1 MNKEYYIKLRAKI
14 DESSKTINELNKQ
27 IKTMENKIS
36 SLEIKVKMPSSANK
50 GFGDLNTQLRKLQIN
65 MSEFQNNIL
74 STSNSFDTTTTR
86 YTNNAGKILTVQE
99 KIIAGEKR
107 YKLSLKEVGNAVET
121 NAKQADKWKYSW
133 SKAFQ
138 SFTTYMSVTTVF
150 YQIIHTTKD
159 MIQEVID
166 LDSALVE
173 LQKVTDLSGG
183 SLQRFTKDAY
193 DAAEAVAKTGT
204 DMVEAATEF
213 AKAGYSEDQILK
225 LGELALMYTNIA
237 DEEVSAA
244 ESAEFMI
251 AQMKAF
257 NIEAESAIHIIDAV
271 NEVSNNFAVS
281 SADIAN
287 NLGKSSAVMANA
299 GNSYEQMIGLLTA
312 GTEIT
317 RNASKVS
324 NGLKTIT
331 LRLQGMDDEGEE
343 NLQLVAQMEALY
355 KKLGISVYNSNGEM
369 KNTYELLETLAPIYQ
384 EATTAEKAYITET
397 IAGKYQAQ
405 NAAAILNNF
414 AVAIEAT
421 ETALNSEGSAAAE
434 NAKVLDSIEG
444 KINGFKSAFEELSS
458 SLIDSGFVK
467 GVIDLGT
474 ALLKFANSD
483 VTKMIAKL
491 AISLTVLKLVTTGF
505 GALSNAVKTSTLVYG
520 LNTVAMSKNILTNS
534 NLTKEQKKEVI
545 QLLLT
550 KGALDKKT
558 GGLTKDTAA
567 QLKNILATTNL
578 TKAQKKDITAK
589 IAGAAAN
596 TAMTGSTLT
605 LKGAVDAL
613 IASIAANPIGAIL
626 VAATALITVITS
638 VTNAIKENKEEQRQA
653 LIELGDK
660 ANETYSEVSDAL
672 DEELETVKDLKK
684 QLEAHN
690 ITQAEAK
697 DIKKQLLDV
706 QEELVKQYGNEAEGI
721 DLVNGK
727 LDEEIKKI
735 EELKKKKA
743 EDYLTTNS
751 SNIATAGSS
760 ITIKQNMLGANNIGV
775 SGDNEKFIDE
785 LLNKN
790 WEFDIENS
798 RTYAEWFYNQIKVR
812 IDELNTAYNKAVNEG
827 NTDLANKTKKQLDE
841 LTTYSSEYKDQAE
854 KSVETFDNTVDAYIT
869 VNDNLSE
876 AFKKLQGDNAVDWG
890 TAMSDVWTELEKMK
904 ANGDISEE
912 WASNVYDYLLDM
924 YEKNW
929 ERVGKE
935 QEQAAQDA
943 LDNYQRGALGRTESG
958 QGTSID
964 AFFSEDTGEMSDKA
978 QELYDA
984 LKLIADGGM
993 VTEES
998 IQGVIDKFSEFDV
1011 VNGQLVDSFGNT
1023 IGSIDDI
1030 KSYFNTLTSEM
1041 DTGKSILQG
1050 YSTELDSITSKYNI
1064 LTAAVDEYNEAGYI
1078 SAETLIKLTDNDLL
1092 QYLSYENGLLSAN
1105 TEGLYNNAETAR
1117 IAASQKLYNAMA
1129 DDVLAV
1135 AEGRV
1140 DEASSLAQDAVKN
1153 LGDNAETAG
1162 TQAQNS
1168 ISKFIGF
1175 AEAVDQTN
1183 KALSG
1188 KELTSDVS
1196 EKIKAVQ
1203 NAYKPMFDLLSKP
1216 INIEKKKYTTSSNS
1230 GKGSSS
1236 SSSKNE
1242 KEWWET
1248 ELENLKN
1255 QFKYNEITIEEYIR
1269 GLDNLLGRVQKG
1281 TDAWRQI
1288 NEELQKQRLTKVE
1301 DDYKR
1306 GTISLDEYI
1315 KKLKELIKA
1324 YKQGSDAWND
1334 LADKIKKA
1342 LQDKAKAQKDDLGTA
1357 EDAAIGIIDE
1367 EIDKLK
1373 ELKEEQE
1380 EYYDQLI
1387 ADKEK
1392 ANEETEKELELARLQ
1407 EALANAQ
1414 KEKTK
1419 RVWREGIGWVWEAD
1433 QEAIREAQE
1442 ALDEFNNQQEID
1454 ALEKQKEEAISA
1466 IEEQIDAWEKYKE
1479 SWEDV
1484 ADDYETQQARIV
1496 LAQQLGADAE
1506 AAILQQRLDVL
1517 EQYKSKYLATMK
1529 EITDLENT
1537 PADKLS
1543 GYNTPTSTNVSSGGS
1558 SGSSGSSN
1566 KTYTVK
1572 SGDTLSGIGSKYG
1585 VSWQKIYNANKSVIG
1600 NNPNRIYPGQTLT
1613 IPGYANGGMVDY
1625 TGLAMLHGTKSK
1637 PEFVLNNDQMRNM
1650 LSTLT
1655 RPQVTSNLP
1664 TSSGAVNNYNFGNIE
1679 LPNVTN
1685 AKQFVTELK
1694 SLVNITKH
1702 Q

>member
-150 YQIIHTTKD
+150 YQTVNTIKD
-159 MIQEVID
+159 MIQEVTE

-173 LQKVTDLSGG
+173 LQKVTDLEGA
-183 SLQRFTKDAY
+183 SLQKFTQDAY

-204 DMVEAATEF
+204 EMVQAATEF
-213 AKAGYSEDQILK
+213 AKAGYDKSQILQ

-257 NIEAESAIHIIDAV
+257 NIEAEDAIHIIDAV
-271 NEVSNNFAVS
+271 NEVANNFAVS

-331 LRLQGMDDEGEE
+331 LRLQGMDDEGEK
-343 NLQLVAQMEALY
+343 NLELVAQMEGLY
-355 KKLGISVYNSNGEM
+355 SKLGISVYNSNGEM
-369 KNTYELLETLAPIYQ
+369 KNTFELLQELAPIYQ
-384 EATTAEKAYITET
+384 KATAAEKAYITET

-414 AVAIEAT
+414 SVAVKAT
-421 ETALNSEGSAAAE
+421 ETALNSEGSAINE

-444 KINGFKSAFEELSS
+444 KINKFNSAFEQLSQNFINS
-458 SLIDSGFVK
+458 GLIKWFV
-467 GVIDLGT
+467 DLGT
-474 ALLKFANSD
+474 TILNVANSD
-483 VTKMIAKL
+483 FGRFVVKLSTLFILSKTGITLIGKLGSGFLKFGKSIKSTYNLLQKYNEISSVAKASTNSMITAEEAKILVDGRAVMSQL
-491 AISLTVLKLVTTGF
+491 ALNAAIGGIALVLTAGITLWQKYQQAEQEAMQKTIDDAN
-505 GALSNAVKTSTLVYG
+505 ALSSQNSDIDDMSSKIQQLREITDSSSSSYKESAEARKELIDIQNDLINNYGAEADKIDLVSGSIEKQIEYLKQLKKENAQDYLTKHKSDYNTAYDKIYDTKRVRQTYG
-520 LNTVAMSKNILTNS
+520 SDVGRALGKDNKWENDVKNITFLG
-534 NLTKEQKKEVI
+534 KDADEQKKKYIEQQKFYQQYVDDYEKI
-545 QLLLT
+545 MNRYGKITEQRDGNKSFISKNVDSEKKALEEWQ
-550 KGALDKKT
+550 KYLDKNENKIISSGIMSEDEYEDT
-558 GGLTKDTAA
+558 YEYISNALNGITK
-567 QLKNILATTNL
+567 KYESFYN
-578 TKAQKKDITAK
+578 
-589 IAGAAAN
+589 
-596 TAMTGSTLT
+596 TLT
-605 LKGAVDAL
+605 EYQKQQLT
-613 IASIAANPIGAIL
+613 ASGYDDF
-626 VAATALITVITS
+626 
-638 VTNAIKENKEEQRQA
+638 KEELLELSKTNVLTEDSIQK
-653 LIELGDK
+653 LIDKYPELGDALEKNGISVNDILKEYQNLDTVYNKLLSDNEGLAK
-660 ANETYSEVSDAL
+660 ALGDISL
-672 DEELETVKDLKK
+672 DGVVTEEE
-684 QLEAHN
+684 
-690 ITQAEAK
+690 
-697 DIKKQLLDV
+697 
-706 QEELVKQYGNEAEGI
+706 
-721 DLVNGK
+721 
-727 LDEEIKKI
+727 I
-735 EELKKKKA
+735 EELKNKFP
-743 EDYLTTNS
+743 ELEEE
-751 SNIATAGSS
+751 
-760 ITIKQNMLGANNIGV
+760 IKNTGFSLDDII
-775 SGDNEKFIDE
+775 EKFPNFIYNSVDSMDRLIEQMDALQDAYDITTSAMEEYNDVGYFSIDTLE
-785 LLNKN
+785 QLLKL
-790 WEFDIENS
+790 EPQYLSAIVDENGVIRDNTS
-798 RTYAEWFYNQIKVR
+798 MFRALAEAKLDDMQASENDRYMK
-812 IDELNTAYNKAVNEG
+812 ELNR
-827 NTDLANKTKKQLDE
+827 LATM
-841 LTTYSSEYKDQAE
+841 
-854 KSVETFDNTVDAYIT
+854 
-869 VNDNLSE
+869 SE
-876 AFKKLQGDNAVDWG
+876 A
-890 TAMSDVWTELEKMK
+890 
-904 ANGDISEE
+904 
-912 WASNVYDYLLDM
+912 
-924 YEKNW
+924 
-929 ERVGKE
+929 
-935 QEQAAQDA
+935 QAAQLAAASINAHDQAMAGQEVNAAA
-943 LDNYQRGALGRTESG
+943 LRAQIQQNIEAFDEEAAAALRAAAAKNEEEHTQKNALIANARAGLKRNYK
-958 QGTSID
+958 TSI
-964 AFFSEDTGEMSDKA
+964 G
-978 QELYDA
+978 
-984 LKLIADGGM
+984 
-993 VTEES
+993 
-998 IQGVIDKFSEFDV
+998 
-1011 VNGQLVDSFGNT
+1011 
-1023 IGSIDDI
+1023 
-1030 KSYFNTLTSEM
+1030 
-1041 DTGKSILQG
+1041 G
-1050 YSTELDSITSKYNI
+1050 YSPSK
-1064 LTAAVDEYNEAGYI
+1064 
-1078 SAETLIKLTDNDLL
+1078 S
-1092 QYLSYENGLLSAN
+1092 
-1105 TEGLYNNAETAR
+1105 
-1117 IAASQKLYNAMA
+1117 
-1129 DDVLAV
+1129 
-1135 AEGRV
+1135 
-1140 DEASSLAQDAVKN
+1140 
-1153 LGDNAETAG
+1153 
-1162 TQAQNS
+1162 
-1168 ISKFIGF
+1168 
-1175 AEAVDQTN
+1175 
-1183 KALSG
+1183 
-1188 KELTSDVS
+1188 
-1196 EKIKAVQ
+1196 
-1203 NAYKPMFDLLSKP
+1203 
-1216 INIEKKKYTTSSNS
+1216 
-1230 GKGSSS
+1230 SSS
-1236 SSSKNE
+1236 SSSKTE

-1543 GYNTPTSTNVSSGGS
+1543 GYNTPTSTNVSSGSS
-1558 SGSSGSSN
+1558 SGSGGSSS